1 MRPIFH
7 LSFPVRDMAEA
18 VRFYEEALGAKI
30 GRRADSFTDALVFG
44 AQLTLQNDPA
54 SVSAPMP
61 RSRHFGATLDW
72 AEWEAIAARL
82 GDRPSLREPPTISY
96 AGEPIEQG
104 KMMIADPSGNLIE
117 LKAYRQPRQVL
128 GALADD

>member
-1 MRPIFH
+1 
-7 LSFPVRDMAEA
+7 MAEA
-18 VRFYEEALGAKI
+18 VDFYQEALGARI
-30 GRRADSFTDALVFG
+30 GRREDRFTDALVFG
-44 AQLTLQNDPA
+44 AQLTLQNDPG

-72 AEWEAIAARL
+72 AAWEAIAARL
-82 GDRPSLREPPTISY
+82 GASASVLEPPTISY

-117 LKAYRQPRQVL
+117 IKAYRQPRQVL
-128 GALADD
+128 GALADE